1 MPTVVGIR
9 FKKAG
14 KIYYFDP
21 ALSSVAQGDHA
32 IVETARG
39 VEYGEVVV
47 GPREVSDSEVVSPLK
62 PVLRKATDEDAQK
75 VEENI
80 VREKEAFNICL
91 RKITNHDLPMR
102 LIDVEFTFDVNK
114 IIFYFT
120 AEGRIDFR
128 ELVKDL
134 AHHFRTRI
142 ELRQIGV
149 RDEAKLLGG
158 LGKCGCPV
166 CCQRFLPEFSPVSI
180 KMAKEQNI
188 SLNPT
193 KISGLCGRLMCCLNY
208 EQPYYEEMRKK
219 LPRNGS
225 NVKTPDGIG
234 VAMESNPISL
244 LVKVKIQKPDDT
256 FEIREYKL
264 KEISFERTRPPKKQ
278 ESKPKKQEKKPQD
291 GEKKQK
297 KQTQNDKH

>member
-1 MPTVVGIR
+1 MKTVVGVQ
-9 FKKAG
+9 FYKSNKV
-14 KIYYFDP
+14 YYFSP
-21 ALSSVAQGDHA
+21 NQIACKVGDDVV
-32 IVETARG
+32 VETARG
-39 VEYGEVVV
+39 AEIARVAQ
-47 GPREVSDSEVVSPLK
+47 GPMDVDDEKIVSPLK
-62 PVLRKATDEDAQK
+62 NVVRLVTPKDRAQQEKNRAQEADALKIFEKKIAEHKLEMKPVS
-75 VEENI
+75 VEYGFDGSNI
-80 VREKEAFNICL
+80 
-91 RKITNHDLPMR
+91 
-102 LIDVEFTFDVNK
+102 TF
-114 IIFYFT
+114 FFT
-120 AEGRIDFR
+120 ADGRGDFR

-134 AHHFRTRI
+134 AHQFRTRI

-244 LVKVKIQKPDDT
+244 LIKVRIQKPDET

-264 KEISFERTRPPKKQ
+264 DEISFERTKPPKKQ
-278 ESKPKKQEKKPQD
+278 ENKPKKQNNKPPE
-291 GEKKQK
+291 GEKKRRK
-297 KQTQNDKH
+297 SPQNDKS